1 MGQQVIETFEPGIVG
16 DGYDSEELWTPVEAA
31 AFLRVSVKRLYEMP
45 VPRIRLTT
53 RRIRFRP
60 ATVRAY
66 VRDLERKF
74 A

>member
-1 MGQQVIETFEPGIVG
+1 MTETYEPHLIG

>member
-1 MGQQVIETFEPGIVG
+1 MDAEYAPHLVG
-16 DGYDSEELWTPVEAA
+16 DGFDSEELWTPVETA

-45 VPRIRLTT
+45 VPRIRLTK

-60 ATVRAY
+60 ATVRQY